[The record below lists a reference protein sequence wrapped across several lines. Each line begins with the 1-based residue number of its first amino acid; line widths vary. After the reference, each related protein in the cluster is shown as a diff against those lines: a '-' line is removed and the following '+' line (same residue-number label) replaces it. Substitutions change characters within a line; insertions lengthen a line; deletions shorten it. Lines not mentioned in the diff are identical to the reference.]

1 MLEVRKVVNK
11 FFPDKLSFLVLTAAC
26 SVILISM
33 GLRQTFGLFF
43 SAFEN
48 SLGVTRT
55 EFGLAIGIQ
64 MLFWGM
70 FAPIFGLLADKFGGN
85 KAVFLGFV
93 IFGLGIFMLYSGPNT
108 GIFFQLALGV
118 LIGIALG
125 ATAIGVPVSEVGKHF
140 PNETR
145 TIATGIVT
153 AAASIGYFLSPLLTK
168 YSLVNYDW
176 EQTLKYFMIF
186 IVFGLIT
193 SLFLLP
199 AKSLINSSQADR
211 EQTFFSA
218 IKEAFSHKGYVLL
231 VLGFFVCGFQIT
243 LVGTHIPGYMQER
256 GMSGWPATIILALI
270 GFFNIFGTLGMGYLG
285 TKYKKKNLL
294 SILYSLRAVSICV
307 FIFSPP
313 SMINSIIFGVT
324 FGLLWLSTVPPTNG
338 IVAQIF
344 GTKYLSTLFGIVFL
358 CHQFG
363 AFAGAFLG
371 GYFFDVFGSYDYA
384 WYMAIALS
392 IFATAVHYPIDEKKL
407 IRHTVAN

>member
-1 MLEVRKVVNK
+1 MFK
-11 FFPDKLSFLVLTAAC
+11 FIPNRVALIVLISAC
-26 SVILISM
+26 SIIFISM

-43 SAFEN
+43 EVFEN
-48 SLGVTRT
+48 GLGVTRT

-64 MLFWGM
+64 MLFWGI
-70 FAPIFGLLADKFGGN
+70 FAPIFGFLADKFGGS
-85 KAVFLGFV
+85 KAVLIGFI
-93 IFGLGIFMLYSGPNT
+93 IFGLGIFSLYAGPNT
-108 GIFFQLALGV
+108 GIYFQISLGV
-118 LIGIALG
+118 LVGTALG

-145 TIATGIVT
+145 TLATGYVT
-153 AAASIGYFLSPLLTK
+153 AAASVGYFLSPLFTQ
-168 YSLVNYDW
+168 YSLGEAGW
-176 EQTLKYFMIF
+176 EQTLKYFMYF
-186 IVFGLIT
+186 IVFGLIA
-193 SLFLLP
+193 SFFLLP
-199 AKSLINSSQADR
+199 SKTIINSSQADR
-211 EQTFFSA
+211 DQTFVSA
-218 IKEAFSHKGYVLL
+218 MKEAFAHRGYILL

-243 LVGTHIPGYMQER
+243 LVGTHVPGYMQDR
-256 GMSGWPATIILALI
+256 GMGGWSATIILALI
-270 GFFNIFGTLGMGYLG
+270 GFFNIFGTLGMGFLG

-294 SILYSLRAVSICV
+294 CILYALRAVSICV

-313 SMINSIIFGVT
+313 SLLNSIIFGIT

-371 GYFFDVFGSYDYA
+371 GYFYDLYGSYDYA

-392 IFATAVHYPIDEKKL
+392 IFATIVHYPINEDRLVRVDKT
-407 IRHTVAN
+407 I

>member
-1 MLEVRKVVNK
+1 VG
-11 FFPDKLSFLVLTAAC
+11 FL
-26 SVILISM
+26 I
-33 GLRQTFGLFF
+33 
-43 SAFEN
+43 
-48 SLGVTRT
+48 
-55 EFGLAIGIQ
+55 
-64 MLFWGM
+64 
-70 FAPIFGLLADKFGGN
+70 FA
-85 KAVFLGFV
+85 
-93 IFGLGIFMLYSGPNT
+93 LGIYMLYSGPNT
-108 GIFFQLALGV
+108 GIYFQISLGV
-118 LIGIALG
+118 LVGIALG
-125 ATAIGVPVSEVGKHF
+125 ATAIGVPVSETGKHF

-168 YSLVNYDW
+168 YSLVHFDW
-176 EQTLKYFMIF
+176 ENTLKYFMIF
-186 IVFGLIT
+186 IAFGLVV
-193 SLFLLP
+193 SLFLFP
-199 AKSLINSSQADR
+199 AKTVINSSKADR
-211 EQTFFSA
+211 DQTFLSA
-218 IKEAFSHKGYVLL
+218 LKEAFSHKGYVLL

-243 LVGTHIPGYMQER
+243 LVGTHIPGYMQDR
-256 GMSGWPATIILALI
+256 GMEGWSATIILALI

-294 SILYSLRAVSICV
+294 SILYSLRAVSICI

-313 SMINSIIFGVT
+313 SMINSIIFGIT

-371 GYFFDVFGSYDYA
+371 GYFFDNYGSYDYA

-392 IFATAVHYPIDEKKL
+392 VFATFVHYPINENRIQRVDNT
-407 IRHTVAN
+407 I

>member
-1 MLEVRKVVNK
+1 MLKFIPNKVA
-11 FFPDKLSFLVLTAAC
+11 LIVLISAC
-26 SVILISM
+26 SIIFISM

-43 SAFEN
+43 EAFEN
-48 SLGVTRT
+48 GLGVTRT

-64 MLFWGM
+64 MLFWGI
-70 FAPIFGLLADKFGGN
+70 FAPIFGFLADKFGGS
-85 KAVFLGFV
+85 KAVLIGFI
-93 IFGLGIFMLYSGPNT
+93 IFGLGIFTLYAGPNT
-108 GIFFQLALGV
+108 GIYFQISLGV
-118 LIGIALG
+118 LVGTALG

-145 TIATGIVT
+145 TLATGYVT
-153 AAASIGYFLSPLLTK
+153 AAASVGYFLSPLFTQ
-168 YSLVNYDW
+168 YSLGGVGW
-176 EQTLKYFMIF
+176 EQTLKYFMYF
-186 IVFGLIT
+186 IIFGLIA
-193 SLFLLP
+193 SFFLLP
-199 AKSLINSSQADR
+199 SKTIINSSQADR
-211 EQTFFSA
+211 DQTFTSA
-218 IKEAFSHKGYVLL
+218 IKEAFAHKGYILL

-243 LVGTHIPGYMQER
+243 LVGTHVPGYMQDR
-256 GMSGWPATIILALI
+256 GMGGWSATIILALI

-294 SILYSLRAVSICV
+294 CILYALRAVSICV

-313 SMINSIIFGVT
+313 SLLNSIVFGIS

-371 GYFFDVFGSYDYA
+371 GYFYDLYGSYDYA

-392 IFATAVHYPIDEKKL
+392 IFATIVHFPIDEQPIKRELKYS
-407 IRHTVAN
+407 

>member
-1 MLEVRKVVNK
+1 MSK
-11 FFPDKLSFLVLTAAC
+11 FIPNRLALIALISAC
-26 SVILISM
+26 TIILISM

-43 SAFEN
+43 KAFEE
-48 SLGVTRT
+48 GIGCTRT

-70 FAPIFGLLADKFGGN
+70 FAPLFGIIADKFGGN
-85 KAVFLGFV
+85 KAVFLGFI
-93 IFGLGIFMLYSGPNT
+93 IFGLGIYMLYSGPNT
-108 GIFFQLALGV
+108 GIFFQISLGV
-118 LIGIALG
+118 LVGIALG

-145 TIATGIVT
+145 TIATGLVT
-153 AAASIGYFLSPLLTK
+153 AAASVGYFLSPLFTQ
-168 YSLVNYDW
+168 YSLGEVGW
-176 EQTLKYFMIF
+176 VQTLKYFMIF
-186 IVFGLIT
+186 IGFGLIA

-199 AKSLINSSQADR
+199 TKIIIGSSQADR
-211 EQTFFSA
+211 DQTFISA

-256 GMSGWPATIILALI
+256 GMGGWSATIILALI

-313 SMINSIIFGVT
+313 SMINSIIFGIT

-371 GYFFDVFGSYDYA
+371 GYFFDIYGSYDYA

-392 IFATAVHYPIDEKKL
+392 IFATIIHYPINEKR
-407 IRHTVAN
+407 IERVNNTI

>member
-1 MLEVRKVVNK
+1 MMKNI
-11 FFPDKLSFLVLTAAC
+11 FPNKLSLIVLISAC

-43 SAFEN
+43 DSFEK
-48 SLGVTRT
+48 SLGVSRT

-64 MLFWGM
+64 MLFWGI
-70 FAPIFGLLADKFGGN
+70 FAPLFGLMADKFGGN
-85 KAVFLGFV
+85 KAVSLGFL
-93 IFGLGIFMLYSGPNT
+93 IFALGIYMLFSGPNT
-108 GIFFQLALGV
+108 GIYFQLALGV
-118 LIGIALG
+118 LVGIALG

-168 YSLVNYDW
+168 YSLIEFQW
-176 EQTLKYFMIF
+176 EQTLKYFIIF
-186 IVFGLIT
+186 IIFGLIA
-193 SLFLLP
+193 SLFLFP
-199 AKSLINSSQADR
+199 AKTMINSSQADR
-211 EQTFFSA
+211 EQTFLSA
-218 IKEAFSHKGYVLL
+218 MKEAFSHKGYVLL
-231 VLGFFVCGFQIT
+231 VLGFFVCCFQIT
-243 LVGTHIPGYMQER
+243 LVGTHIPGYMQDR
-256 GMSGWPATIILALI
+256 GMAGWSATIILALI

-294 SILYSLRAVSICV
+294 SILYSLRALSICF

-313 SMINSIIFGVT
+313 SMLNSIIFGVT

-371 GYFFDVFGSYDYA
+371 GYFFDTFGSYDYA
-384 WYMAIALS
+384 WYMAIGLS
-392 IFATAVHYPIDEKKL
+392 IFATFVHYPIDETRL
-407 IRHTVAN
+407 VRVDNTL

>member
-1 MLEVRKVVNK
+1 MFK
-11 FFPDKLSFLVLTAAC
+11 FIPNRVALIVLISAC
-26 SVILISM
+26 CIIFISM

-43 SAFEN
+43 EAFEN
-48 SLGVTRT
+48 GLGVTRT

-64 MLFWGM
+64 MLFWGI
-70 FAPIFGLLADKFGGN
+70 FAPIFGFLADKFGGS
-85 KAVFLGFV
+85 KAVLIGFI
-93 IFGLGIFMLYSGPNT
+93 IFGLGIFTLYAGPNT
-108 GIFFQLALGV
+108 GIYFQISLGV
-118 LIGIALG
+118 LVGTALG

-145 TIATGIVT
+145 TLATGYVT
-153 AAASIGYFLSPLLTK
+153 AAASVGYFLSPLFTQ
-168 YSLVNYDW
+168 YSLEGVGW
-176 EQTLKYFMIF
+176 EQTLKYFMYF

-193 SLFLLP
+193 SFFLLP
-199 AKSLINSSQADR
+199 SKTIINSSQADR
-211 EQTFFSA
+211 DQTFVSA
-218 IKEAFSHKGYVLL
+218 MKEAFAHRGYILL

-243 LVGTHIPGYMQER
+243 LVGTHVPGYMQDR
-256 GMSGWPATIILALI
+256 GMGGWSATIILALI
-270 GFFNIFGTLGMGYLG
+270 GFFNIFGTLGMGFLG

-294 SILYSLRAVSICV
+294 CILYALRAVSICV

-313 SMINSIIFGVT
+313 SLLNSIIFGIT

-371 GYFFDVFGSYDYA
+371 GYFYDLYGSYDYA

-392 IFATAVHYPIDEKKL
+392 IFATIVHYPINEDRLVRVDKT
-407 IRHTVAN
+407 I

>member
-1 MLEVRKVVNK
+1 MFKFIPNK
-11 FFPDKLSFLVLTAAC
+11 LALITLLSAC
-26 SVILISM
+26 TIILISM

-43 SAFEN
+43 KAFEE
-48 SLGVTRT
+48 GIGCTRT

-70 FAPIFGLLADKFGGN
+70 FAPIFGIIADKFGGN
-85 KAVFLGFV
+85 KAVFLGFI
-93 IFGLGIFMLYSGPNT
+93 IFGLGIYMLYSGPNT
-108 GIFFQLALGV
+108 GIFFQISLGV
-118 LIGIALG
+118 LIGTALG

-145 TIATGIVT
+145 TIATGLVT
-153 AAASIGYFLSPLLTK
+153 AAASVGYFLSPLFTQ
-168 YSLVNYDW
+168 YSLGEVGW
-176 EQTLKYFMIF
+176 VQTLKYFMFF
-186 IVFGLIT
+186 IVFGLIA

-199 AKSLINSSQADR
+199 SKSIIQSSQADR
-211 EQTFFSA
+211 DQTFISA
-218 IKEAFSHKGYVLL
+218 IKEAFNHNGYILL
-231 VLGFFVCGFQIT
+231 VSGFFVCGFQIT
-243 LVGTHIPGYMQER
+243 LVGTHIPGYMQDR
-256 GMSGWPATIILALI
+256 GMGGWSATIILALI

-285 TKYKKKNLL
+285 TRYKKKNLL
-294 SILYSLRAVSICV
+294 CILYALRAISLCV
-307 FIFSPP
+307 FILSPP
-313 SMINSIIFGVT
+313 SLLNSIIFGIT

-371 GYFFDVFGSYDYA
+371 GFFYDLYGSYDYA

-392 IFATAVHYPIDEKKL
+392 IFATIVHYPINEDRLVRVSKS
-407 IRHTVAN
+407 I